1 MSEEITNTDTAALN
15 TEAAYI
21 ENNAYDSTELYTEP
35 TDTSEVVDDT
45 QPVDTKESE
54 DDGQKPD
61 GEDADTTQTNEDQS
75 TNPDL
80 ERRLREYEL
89 HKEEQALLR
98 QRLGLND
105 NISDEEVSF
114 ANMDRSIVN
123 RGQTAYL
130 DLCNRYGV
138 DADLN
143 KLDQTIETLKQTDP
157 AKGYKFEAEVDRLAT
172 AVSNQR
178 NEISN
183 YRYTSG
189 IQQFERDNAQI
200 LSASPVL
207 QQTLSQV
214 VQANAGDP
222 NIYSILNN
230 TMSYIQAIYS
240 EAFNYGKQ
248 YSVMDNAKRDTS
260 KVEGSITNGINQTT
274 VNAGQPLTTAQIRNM
289 SQAEF
294 EKNYESIMRAYAE
307 GRIVD

>member
-21 ENNAYDSTELYTEP
+21 ENNVYDSTELYTEP

-45 QPVDTKESE
+45 QSVDTKESE
-54 DDGQKPD
+54 VDGQKPD
-61 GEDADTTQTNEDQS
+61 GENADTTQTNEDQS

-105 NISDEEVSF
+105 NVSDEEVSF
-114 ANMDRSIVN
+114 ANMDRTIVN

-183 YRYTSG
+183 YRYASG

-214 VQANAGDP
+214 VQSNAGDP

-248 YSVMDNAKRDTS
+248 YAVMDNAKRDTS

-274 VNAGQPLTTAQIRNM
+274 ANAGQPLTVAQIRNM
-289 SQAEF
+289 SQSEF
-294 EKNYESIMRAYAE
+294 EKNYDAIMRAYAE